1 MLAPVMSY
9 GTGDMRVHWWVQY
22 ELAAK
27 RIQRAFRRWNCACQ
41 FRRNY
46 SRKQKILLTT
56 PAYTPTLEESFRGV
70 VSGQCTLENKLCI
83 WRAAVELR
91 RAHKIH
97 STDLIIRALIDS
109 AGDQSRAVVL
119 LGTKDYALL
128 NKADVPVK
136 LRRMFLPSM
145 ESRKAVLDP
154 YRDLLA
160 SSVRHLNRSRY
171 DDGENAAFSAVRQN
185 NINVVRALKNANGQR
200 IIYEKSRE
208 QMREELFSILNA
220 VVERSYL
227 SKNHHGSKEF
237 AKTQKTQHPATVTS
251 RNWLNRQYEEMLSP
265 NLDSLISRPG
275 TYRNST

>member
-1 MLAPVMSY
+1 MSY
-9 GTGDMRVHWWVQY
+9 GAGDLRVHWWVHY

-46 SRKQKILLTT
+46 SRKQKILSTT
-56 PAYTPTLEESFRGV
+56 PVYTPSLEESFRSI
-70 VSGQCTLENKLCI
+70 VSGQCTLEHKLCF

-136 LRRMFLPSM
+136 LRRMFLPTV
-145 ESRKAVLDP
+145 EARKATLDP
-154 YRDLLA
+154 YRVLLA
-160 SSVRHLNRSRY
+160 SSVRHLNSGEY
-171 DDGENAAFSAVRQN
+171 EDGEHTAFSAVRQN
-185 NINVVRALKNANGQR
+185 NINVVRALKNAKGQR
-200 IIYEKSRE
+200 IVYERSRE
-208 QMREELFSILNA
+208 QTREELFSILNA

-237 AKTQKTQHPATVTS
+237 AKTQRTQHPASTTS
-251 RNWLNRQYEEMLSP
+251 KSWLNRQYEEMLSP
-265 NLDSLISRPG
+265 SLDSLIARPG
-275 TYRNST
+275 IHRNST